1 MQQDEM
7 NKVCILVRSLH
18 ILKVPVTN
26 FSVGQEA
33 DGE

>member
-18 ILKVPVTN
+18 KVKASVTN
-26 FSVGQEA
+26 FPIGREA